1 MDDAPVK
8 KEPMPSGIRPPN
20 DLEAGLARIT
30 GRTLSGDDDLSHG
43 GDGGLGGLSA
53 AQMAAAAAAA
63 AAASNPNAVSQLVNS
78 SFSAAGMSGSRSPLS
93 AGGYHDE
100 GSLLALAAAAAAG
113 SHGGAGGAGAGGPNE
128 PKFYEWDSMRM
139 TQKMLQ
145 HSPSD
150 MNHAGDGSGVDHD
163 ASLGSDEASASAA
176 EAAAQAHKQSLRTLE
191 KLLLSPHGA
200 SVAAAMGGDVAAAAA
215 ALANAGSGAGL
226 DPSALGSIADVHTL
240 SQHAMAIFQQ
250 QQQQQQQQQP
260 SSSSTTP
267 NSGTGILP
275 SMATFVGNSASSL
288 QRRYKQQS
296 SKPLS
301 L

>member
-20 DLEAGLARIT
+20 DFEASLGRLG

-43 GDGGLGGLSA
+43 GDGGSLGALS
-53 AQMAAAAAAA
+53 AQMAAAAA
-63 AAASNPNAVSQLVNS
+63 SNSNAVSQLVNN
-78 SFSAAGMSGSRSPLS
+78 SFSGMSGSRSPLS
-93 AGGYHDE
+93 AAGYHDE

-113 SHGGAGGAGAGGPNE
+113 SHVGTPGNPGGSNE

-145 HSPSD
+145 HSPSE
-150 MNHAGDGSGVDHD
+150 MNHAGGGGGIDHD
-163 ASLGSDEASASAA
+163 ASLGSDDPGGSSAAA
-176 EAAAQAHKQSLRTLE
+176 EAAAQAAHRQSLRTLE

-215 ALANAGSGAGL
+215 ALAGSAGAAL
-226 DPSALGSIADVHTL
+226 DSSALGSIADV
-240 SQHAMAIFQQ
+240 QHAMAILQQ
-250 QQQQQQQQQP
+250 QQQQQQQ
-260 SSSSTTP
+260 SSTA
-267 NSGTGILP
+267 NSNAGILP

-288 QRRYKQQS
+288 QRR
-296 SKPLS
+296 
-301 L
+301 

>member
-1 MDDAPVK
+1 MK

-20 DLEAGLARIT
+20 DLEASLGRLT
-30 GRTLSGDDDLSHG
+30 GRTLSADDDLSHS
-43 GDGGLGGLSA
+43 GDASGLGGLSA
-53 AQMAAAAAAA
+53 AQIAAAAAAA
-63 AAASNPNAVSQLVNS
+63 ASSNPNAVSQLVNNS
-78 SFSAAGMSGSRSPLS
+78 LSGMSGPRSPLS
-93 AGGYHDE
+93 TATGYHDE

-113 SHGGAGGAGAGGPNE
+113 SHGGAGGAGPNE

-145 HSPSD
+145 HSPTD
-150 MNHAGDGSGVDHD
+150 LNHAGGSADPD
-163 ASLGSDEASASAA
+163 ASLGSDEASSSAAAA

-215 ALANAGSGAGL
+215 ALASAGSGAGL
-226 DPSALGSIADVHTL
+226 DPSALGNIADVHTL

-250 QQQQQQQQQP
+250 QQQQ
-260 SSSSTTP
+260 SSSSPSTTP
-267 NSGTGILP
+267 NSSAGILP

-288 QRRYKQQS
+288 QRRYF
-296 SKPLS
+296 
-301 L
+301 